1 MQALRAWSVLH
12 IDAAIHGADGGIRT
26 GIMAPPRVAMSV
38 WLTKVVR
45 LAAAARQNR
54 RMAKAPD
61 FKRLLAHP
69 IEVKGGFGVVLVTLE
84 DAARFISLMEPW
96 RQARPYWDRCAGEIL
111 KAAKTGKRSDI
122 VEVTRSLEV
131 ALRRENWL

>member
-1 MQALRAWSVLH
+1 
-12 IDAAIHGADGGIRT
+12 
-26 GIMAPPRVAMSV
+26 MAPPRVAMSV

-45 LAAAARQNR
+45 LAAEARQNR

-84 DAARFISLMEPW
+84 DAANAANFIGLMEPW
-96 RQARPYWDRCAGEIL
+96 PQARPYWDRCAGEIL